1 MTAVSLMETSKPHEV
16 KMSSFGVM
24 SNKEASNNPGL
35 CPFKGQ
41 KVFAVGLGPTIS
53 FQACL

>member
-1 MTAVSLMETSKPHEV
+1 VTAVSLMETSKPHEV